1 MLVVNRRSGHIL
13 YPLQPSPGTSYPIQS
28 IHCHREFTDRVEASK
43 RTDLSTSFC
52 LKEPNLDAGIRK
64 ITTSLPSDEKLRRRR
79 TIRDDTRQ
87 DKDKDKDK
95 DETNLRIDEITL
107 FNGYQ
112 GMDTLSLNLQP
123 QLQLQ
128 LASACPSTCSWTSSH
143 STTIYLH

>member
-1 MLVVNRRSGHIL
+1 MLVINRRSGHVL

-43 RTDLSTSFC
+43 RTGLSTSFC
-52 LKEPNLDAGIRK
+52 LKEPNLDVGIRK
-64 ITTSLPSDEKLRRRR
+64 ITTSPPSDEKLRRRR
-79 TIRDDTRQ
+79 TIRNDTRQ
-87 DKDKDKDK
+87 GK

-128 LASACPSTCSWTSSH
+128 LASVSPSTCSWTSIV
-143 STTIYLH
+143 IYLH